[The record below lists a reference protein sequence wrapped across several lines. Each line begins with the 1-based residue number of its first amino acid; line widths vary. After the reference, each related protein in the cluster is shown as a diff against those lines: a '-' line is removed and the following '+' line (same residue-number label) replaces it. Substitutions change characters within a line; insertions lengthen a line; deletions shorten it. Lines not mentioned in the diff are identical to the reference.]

1 MKPQR
6 YRIDCTGCGWHGYRI
21 NAFDCECYDY
31 PCRPTSPGMGCPNGA
46 NLYVVCPRCRNF
58 RAEIWRNIPRAKHD
72 VGRILVR
79 LAWTRAEVRAFH
91 KARARKGS

>member
-21 NAFDCECYDY
+21 NAFECECYDM
-31 PCRPTSPGMGCPNGA
+31 PCRPMSPGMGCPNGA
-46 NLYVVCPRCRNF
+46 NLYAWCPRCRNYSVRIEKNSPVAHVDF
-58 RAEIWRNIPRAKHD
+58 RQ
-72 VGRILVR
+72 ILVR

-91 KARARKGS
+91 KARAKEKT